1 MSVNVQPMTG
11 TKVSYNSKFLAFVG
25 NPTQVSRLVAMETC
39 SLHLLARCP
48 EISLTLK

>member
-25 NPTQVSRLVAMETC
+25 NP
-39 SLHLLARCP
+39 
-48 EISLTLK
+48 ISGFQAGGNGNMFPALIG